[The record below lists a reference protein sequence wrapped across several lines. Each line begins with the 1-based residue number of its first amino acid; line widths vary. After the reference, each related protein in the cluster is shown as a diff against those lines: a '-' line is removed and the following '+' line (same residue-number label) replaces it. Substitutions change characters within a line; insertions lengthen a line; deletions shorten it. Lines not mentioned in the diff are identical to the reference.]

1 MSAPTSRPAACMRG
15 RLGAAL
21 WEEFVCHVNE
31 NYMSGFVRAF
41 DQPTLG
47 CVGTLDGAPCPHAI
61 AVDLAASDAA
71 AQLSAEGR
79 ARARRSPASRR
90 EYTACAA
97 PQGRVDGGGLVRLG
111 G

>member
-1 MSAPTSRPAACMRG
+1 MS
-15 RLGAAL
+15 
-21 WEEFVCHVNE
+21 E
-31 NYMSGFVRAF
+31 FVRAF

-90 EYTACAA
+90 ERVRGTSG
-97 PQGRVDGGGLVRLG
+97 QG
-111 G
+111 

>member
-1 MSAPTSRPAACMRG
+1 M
-15 RLGAAL
+15 L
-21 WEEFVCHVNE
+21 
-31 NYMSGFVRAF
+31 SGIVRAF

-79 ARARRSPASRR
+79 ARAH
-90 EYTACAA
+90 AA
-97 PQGRVDGGGLVRLG
+97 RQPRVENIPRARHLRAGLMEEG
-111 G
+111 W

>member
-1 MSAPTSRPAACMRG
+1 MS
-15 RLGAAL
+15 
-21 WEEFVCHVNE
+21 E
-31 NYMSGFVRAF
+31 FVRAF

-79 ARARRSPASRR
+79 ARARARSPASHR
-90 EYTACAA
+90 EHTACAA
-97 PQGRVDGGGLVRLG
+97 PEGRVDGGGLVRLG